1 LPPADAAAPP
11 DPPKKKGGFTDRYGY
26 KPMGA
31 AYQGAMESVLAIA
44 VGTGA
49 GYWADGY
56 FGTRPWLLVAGA
68 TIGFAAFV
76 LRLTRLGAALDQ
88 AASPQEPSEE
98 DPSASRETQPGPP
111 SD

>member
-1 LPPADAAAPP
+1 VLP
-11 DPPKKKGGFTDRYGY
+11 DRYGY

-31 AYQGAMESVLAIA
+31 AYQGAMESVLSIA

-56 FGTRPWLLVAGA
+56 FDTSPWLLAAGA

-76 LRLTRLGAALDQ
+76 LRLTRLGAALDP
-88 AASPQEPSEE
+88 AESAKEPSEE
-98 DPSASRETQPGPP
+98 DPSVSRKPKSGPP
-111 SD
+111 RD